1 MKKIILLVLLTASFF
16 VAKSQTMI
24 LAKDIAQNVGKNVI
38 ICDSVYSVKSFEKMS
53 LLNIGNAYPKEYFTI
68 VVNKIDEGKFPSP
81 PSAMFIGNKICV
93 TGIVSEYKGKM
104 QIVVTEPKQII
115 VK

>member
-1 MKKIILLVLLTASFF
+1 MKKYFLFAVLSMSFHLV
-16 VAKSQTMI
+16 KSQTMI
-24 LAKDIAQNVGKNVI
+24 LAKDIAQNLGKTVV
-38 ICDSVYSVKSFEKMS
+38 ICDSVYGTKSFDKIS
-53 LLNIGNAYPKEYFTI
+53 LLNIGATFPNEYFTI
-68 VVNKIDEGKFPSP
+68 VVNKVDESKFPSP
-81 PSAMFIGNKICV
+81 PSSMYIGNKICV